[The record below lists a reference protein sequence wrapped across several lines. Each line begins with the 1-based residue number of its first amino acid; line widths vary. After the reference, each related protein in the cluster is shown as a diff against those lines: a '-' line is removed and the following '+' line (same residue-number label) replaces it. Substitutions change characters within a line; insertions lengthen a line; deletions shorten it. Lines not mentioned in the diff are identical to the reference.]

1 MTELYYYIIDNT
13 TPSQHRAML
22 RTYSEMAL
30 TREPLALANRTLAGE
45 IADMVSDYDY
55 DNGTEYADE
64 CDINDMFADLL
75 GYIPFSSYQL

>member
-1 MTELYYYIIDNT
+1 MTDLYYYIIDNT

-22 RTYSEMAL
+22 RTYSEMAI
-30 TREPLALANRTLAGE
+30 TREPVALANRTLAGM
-45 IADMVSDYDY
+45 IADMVSDYDS

-64 CDINDMFADLL
+64 CDIDDMFADLL

>member
-30 TREPLALANRTLAGE
+30 TREPLALANRTLAGM
-45 IADMVSDYDY
+45 IADMVSDYDSDY
-55 DNGTEYADE
+55 GTDYADE
-64 CDINDMFADLL
+64 CDINDMFDELL
-75 GYIPFSSYQL
+75 GYIPYSSYQL